1 MTLVPFYFTYLGIAV
16 LSSAVRG
23 TGDALAPM
31 LLTCFGVCVLRVAW
45 IAVMKPIFPSV
56 QTVIL
61 SYPITWTITSLLFL
75 AYYLKGGWLRRSIA
89 KMGFAPE
96 IRPEKKQKAR

>member
-1 MTLVPFYFTYLGIAV
+1 
-16 LSSAVRG
+16 
-23 TGDALAPM
+23 M

-61 SYPITWTITSLLFL
+61 SYPITWVITSLLFL
-75 AYYLKGGWLRRSIA
+75 AYYLKGGWLKRSIA

-96 IRPEKKQKAR
+96 VRPAAGEKKRKEC